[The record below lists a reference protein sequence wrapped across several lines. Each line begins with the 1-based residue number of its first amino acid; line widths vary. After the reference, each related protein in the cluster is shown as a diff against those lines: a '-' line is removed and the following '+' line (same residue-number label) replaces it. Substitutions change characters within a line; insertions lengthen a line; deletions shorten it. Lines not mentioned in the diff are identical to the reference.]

1 MSSASV
7 RRLAVP
13 RATGGRAG
21 IGPYLTPPGR
31 SQKEEEREEN
41 DKVDRDDEEARE
53 RAIGMDEY
61 KDDHRRGEG
70 NRHNMG

>member
-1 MSSASV
+1 MNE
-7 RRLAVP
+7 
-13 RATGGRAG
+13 
-21 IGPYLTPPGR
+21 
-31 SQKEEEREEN
+31 QEEREED

-53 RAIGMDEY
+53 RAMGMDEY